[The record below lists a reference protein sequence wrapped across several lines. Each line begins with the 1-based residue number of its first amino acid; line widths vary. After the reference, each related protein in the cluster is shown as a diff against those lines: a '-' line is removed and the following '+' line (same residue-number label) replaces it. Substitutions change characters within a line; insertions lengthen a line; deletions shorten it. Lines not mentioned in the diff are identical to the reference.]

1 MEKAENISIQYVA
14 SDSIQMQGK
23 KQDINPYLKTGYHI
37 KEERNG
43 YWVLTNANSARTVRL
58 F

>member
-23 KQDINPYLKTGYHI
+23 KQDINPYLNRISY
-37 KEERNG
+37 
-43 YWVLTNANSARTVRL
+43 
-58 F
+58 